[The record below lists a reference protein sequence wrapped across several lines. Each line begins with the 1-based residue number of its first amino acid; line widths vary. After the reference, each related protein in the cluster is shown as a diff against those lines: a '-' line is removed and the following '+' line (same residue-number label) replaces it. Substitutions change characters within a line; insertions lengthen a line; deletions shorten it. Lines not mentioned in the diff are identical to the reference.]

1 MTVSTARCRR
11 CFECFIWIC
20 RIWGLITAVGLWG
33 IGVEAAFRHH
43 PLGFYLIGAAFIMTF
58 LETVFLTNLCVL
70 ACTERDSPRRPPSCG
85 VKFWSWVM
93 WFDNWKKGIFYLI
106 LCIPCFIQ
114 PQEVWMAIISGV
126 MMIIS
131 AIFYCIKSIK
141 IRQDNINTIEET
153 YDRRPRLR

>member
-1 MTVSTARCRR
+1 
-11 CFECFIWIC
+11 
-20 RIWGLITAVGLWG
+20 
-33 IGVEAAFRHH
+33 
-43 PLGFYLIGAAFIMTF
+43 
-58 LETVFLTNLCVL
+58 
-70 ACTERDSPRRPPSCG
+70 
-85 VKFWSWVM
+85 M

-153 YDRRPRLR
+153 YDRFEELDDDIFDEQFDDNDPTGSMLPIDQDDTVAEQEEILDV